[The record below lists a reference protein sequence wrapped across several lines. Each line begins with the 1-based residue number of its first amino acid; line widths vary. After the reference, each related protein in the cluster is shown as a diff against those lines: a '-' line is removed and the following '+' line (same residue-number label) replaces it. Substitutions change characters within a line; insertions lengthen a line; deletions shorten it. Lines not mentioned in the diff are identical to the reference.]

1 MQPDGIGQQKN
12 PHCRKGLYNRFPRK
26 TNSFILYFVIT
37 LMSKIH
43 YLKNIQKI
51 PVSLELAWKFFSNPY
66 NLLAIT
72 PSFLNL
78 KMTNELFG
86 DEVYAGQ
93 VMTYTVKPLFGIP
106 ISWVTEITHVDRLKL
121 FVDEQRKGP
130 YQLWHHQHHFKSI
143 EGGVEITD
151 LVHYGLPFGILGN
164 AAHAITIKN
173 KLREIFTYRYFKI
186 NEIFGDWQEGQMN
199 LKIQ

>member
-1 MQPDGIGQQKN
+1 MGILSN
-12 PHCRKGLYNRFPRK
+12 PH
-26 TNSFILYFVIT
+26 
-37 LMSKIH
+37 
-43 YLKNIQKI
+43 
-51 PVSLELAWKFFSNPY
+51 
-66 NLLAIT
+66 NLLIIT
-72 PSFLNL
+72 PPFLNL

-106 ISWVTEITHVDRLKL
+106 VQWMTEITHVERLKL

-130 YQLWHHQHHFKSI
+130 YRLWHHQHHFNPI

-151 LVHYGLPFGILGN
+151 LIHYRLPLGILGN
-164 AAHAITIKN
+164 AMNAVAVKN

-186 NEIFGDWQEGQMN
+186 NEIFGDWKDSEMN
-199 LKIQ
+199 LTIS